1 MSTHHAACTS
11 GTVEDIENKA
21 SAAVK
26 YFTPAQEPPSGT
38 AFDPQSDSTHPPSL
52 FQPLQIRGMKMQN
65 RIILSPLCQYS
76 ADDGHMTD
84 WHIAHLGGIIS
95 RGTGMA
101 WIEATAVVPE
111 GRITPQDCGIWKDSQ
126 IEPLKRV
133 VDFAHSQNQLIGIQL
148 AHAGR
153 KASTVAPW
161 LSRSAAA
168 SKNVGGWPETVVA
181 PSAIPYDEN
190 LFVPHEMTLAQIE
203 DLKKKWADAVKRSLK
218 AGVDTIEVHAA
229 HGYLLHEF
237 LSPVSNK
244 RTDNYG
250 GSFENRARLTLEI
263 TRITRELIP
272 TSMPLFVRISAT
284 DGVEQTLSDEPSWTI
299 EESIKL
305 AKLLREEGVDVI
317 DVSTC
322 GNHTLQKIQPG
333 PAYQT
338 KYAEQIKKALAE
350 EKSPSGKETLVD
362 TVGIIDSG
370 KLAQSILDEGKADII
385 VVGRGFQKNPGLVW
399 AWAEELGLEISAAN
413 QIRWGFGG
421 KVGAKKPKA

>member
-1 MSTHHAACTS
+1 MN
-11 GTVEDIENKA
+11 E
-21 SAAVK
+21 
-26 YFTPAQEPPSGT
+26 Q
-38 AFDPQSDSTHPPSL
+38 
-52 FQPLQIRGMKMQN
+52 
-65 RIILSPLCQYS
+65 LSPLCQYS

-95 RGTGMA
+95 RGPGMA
-101 WIEATAVVPE
+101 WIEATSVVPE
-111 GRITPQDCGIWKDSQ
+111 GRITPQDCGLWKDSQ
-126 IEPLKRV
+126 IEPLKRM
-133 VDFAHSQNQLIGIQL
+133 VDFAHSQNQNIGIQL

-161 LSRSAAA
+161 LNRSAAA
-168 SKNVGGWPETVVA
+168 SKNVGGWPETVV
-181 PSAIPYDEN
+181 SASAVPYDEN
-190 LFVPHEMTLAQIE
+190 LFVPHEMTLGQIE
-203 DLKKKWADAVKRSLK
+203 NFKKSWAEAVKRALK

-229 HGYLLHEF
+229 HGYLLHNF

-244 RTDNYG
+244 RNDQYG
-250 GSFENRARLTLEI
+250 GSLKNRVRLTLEI
-263 TRITRELIP
+263 TQLTRSLIP
-272 TSMPLFVRISAT
+272 DSMPLFVRISAT

-299 EESIKL
+299 EESIEL
-305 AKLLREEGVDVI
+305 AKMLREEGVDVI

-322 GNHTLQKIQPG
+322 GNHTLQKIKPG

-338 KYAEQIKKALAE
+338 PYAEKIKKTLEAE
-350 EKSPSGKETLVD
+350 ASPSGKKMLVD

-370 KLAQSILDEGKADII
+370 KLAQNILDEGRADII

-421 KVGAKKPKA
+421 KAGAKKPKL